1 MISLRTFSFAKDNFC
16 FGSTFVGKKL
26 LLNNFSFSDGFFLIS
41 VTNLN
46 EHSEVSLVGYFLT
59 SSNYTVAHVGCNP
72 LEKGTKKLL

>member
-46 EHSEVSLVGYFLT
+46 EHSEVSLVCYFLT
-59 SSNYTVAHVGCNP
+59 SPNYTVAHVGCNP